1 MTRLKIPRPTS
12 GGLILSYKCQARCR
26 HCIYACSPDWKADW
40 ISEAD
45 LEKGMAQLQRTIRPS
60 AWGPDAIGLSDGLHF
75 TGGEPFLNFPLLL
88 KAAEIASRFD
98 IPSTFVETNSV
109 WATDDDST
117 REKLRK
123 LHDAGLK
130 GIMISVNPFY
140 AEYVPFENTERCIR
154 ISLETFGQRNTVV
167 YQFEY
172 YRQFLRLGIR
182 GTISIE
188 EYAQL
193 ARDDR
198 FLGQVEMFF
207 MGRAT
212 SQLKPYYP
220 TYPARVFFDI
230 PCQPTFLREW
240 HNHFDNYGNYMP
252 GFCGGISLGNW
263 LELDHLLN
271 EGIDLD
277 EHPVLAFIAA
287 SDFAGLFDFAKDRG
301 YVESEGGYLSKCDL
315 CTDLRRHLVT
325 VDDFPELRPLEFYE
339 HFE

>member
-1 MTRLKIPRPTS
+1 MTRLKIPRPIS

-40 ISEAD
+40 ITEAD
-45 LEKGMAQLQRTIRPS
+45 LEKGLAQLQHTIQPS

-88 KAAEIASRFD
+88 KAAEIAEAHG

-117 REKLRK
+117 REKLQK
-123 LHDAGLK
+123 LRDAGLK

-182 GTISIE
+182 GTITIE
-188 EYAQL
+188 EYAAL
-193 ARDDR
+193 AKDDR
-198 FLGQVEMFF
+198 FLGRVEMFF

-212 SQLKPYYP
+212 TQLKPFYP
-220 TYPARVFFDI
+220 TYPAQTFFKA

-263 LELDHLLN
+263 LDLDHLLA

-277 EHPVLAFIAA
+277 DHPVLAYIVAN
-287 SDFAGLFDFAKDRG
+287 DFEGLFTFAKDRG
-301 YVESEGGYLSKCDL
+301 YTEPEDGYLSKCDL
-315 CTDLRRHLVT
+315 CTGLRRHLVS
-325 VDDFPELRPLEFYE
+325 VGDFAELRPLQFYE
-339 HFE
+339 HLE